1 MSEHRW
7 RIPVGAVLVHICI
20 GSVYAWSTFNRPIQ
34 QLFPDSAWWFSP
46 PYTTFTTALV
56 LLRLSAAFGP
66 RVYQGGP
73 GVSFSADDFSEV
85 VYERA
90 GTRQTSL
97 VPAEIAVTGCFL
109 LLQHHGVITIP
120 ITGYPGAA
128 PTFRLM
134 MHPDGGRLGL
144 ERLERAIDDTFDR
157 AAGLLQ
163 QPGAVKA
170 LLLGEE

>member
-1 MSEHRW
+1 
-7 RIPVGAVLVHICI
+7 
-20 GSVYAWSTFNRPIQ
+20 
-34 QLFPDSAWWFSP
+34 
-46 PYTTFTTALV
+46 
-56 LLRLSAAFGP
+56 
-66 RVYQGGP
+66 
-73 GVSFSADDFSEV
+73 VSFSAEDFSEV

-90 GTRQTSL
+90 GTRQTAL
-97 VPAEIAVTGCFL
+97 VPAEIAITGCFL

-144 ERLERAIDDTFDR
+144 DRLERAIDDTFDR
-157 AAGLLQ
+157 TAALLQ
-163 QPGAVKA
+163 HPAAVKA